1 MAKRAWIPAA
11 IAIALAAAAIAGL
24 LALRAPTPP
33 ALARALPRATKSA
46 ARAGAAI
53 TPEETS
59 VADDDAFRLLVF
71 PVRLAGARF
80 DVIDV
85 GMKTDLDRVLADT
98 GASLVVNGGFFDEA
112 ERPEGLVV
120 VAGETISP
128 RSDTLGGGVIAVTGG
143 RASLAK
149 AEAYS
154 LAPGTDFAIQARPR
168 LVVDGESVIVK
179 DNGQIA
185 ERTALCA
192 RDGGRELEVIVAR
205 GEHPGR
211 GPTLALLADMLVSR
225 GCTSALNLDGGP
237 STGAAWRDASG
248 THTLAPRGSIRHAIA
263 IWAPRDER

>member
-1 MAKRAWIPAA
+1 
-11 IAIALAAAAIAGL
+11 
-24 LALRAPTPP
+24 
-33 ALARALPRATKSA
+33 
-46 ARAGAAI
+46 
-53 TPEETS
+53 
-59 VADDDAFRLLVF
+59 
-71 PVRLAGARF
+71 
-80 DVIDV
+80 
-85 GMKTDLDRVLADT
+85 
-98 GASLVVNGGFFDEA
+98 
-112 ERPEGLVV
+112 
-120 VAGETISP
+120 
-128 RSDTLGGGVIAVTGG
+128 
-143 RASLAK
+143 
-149 AEAYS
+149 
-154 LAPGTDFAIQARPR
+154 
-168 LVVDGESVIVK
+168 VIVK